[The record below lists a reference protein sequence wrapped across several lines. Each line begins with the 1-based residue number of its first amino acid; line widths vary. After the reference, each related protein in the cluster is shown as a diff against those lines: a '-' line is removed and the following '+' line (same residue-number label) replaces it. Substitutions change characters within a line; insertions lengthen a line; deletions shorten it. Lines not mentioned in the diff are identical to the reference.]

1 MVLDT
6 DMVTG
11 AVTPYETR
19 GGLEAYA
26 FDFRPVHVIENTATN
41 VSMQLPGVFKDGKV
55 LLSGA

>member
-1 MVLDT
+1 
-6 DMVTG
+6 MVTG